1 MLLPLA
7 FRYRPEI
14 QRKGIQRPP
23 LFPAKIIHQD
33 APYLAMQKKGKAQT
47 EIDNSSMVLH
57 LTLANPFSNPF
68 LWFFRWL

>member
-23 LFPAKIIHQD
+23 LFPAKIIRQD

-47 EIDNSSMVLH
+47 EIDNSSMVH
-57 LTLANPFSNPF
+57 ERSPSHPRQPF
-68 LWFFRWL
+68 L